1 MVFLSLF
8 FFFWSFP
15 QYVQSLKAQKAPE
28 AESVLFLKNEG
39 VGRTLSM
46 KAH

>member
-8 FFFWSFP
+8 FFFVLS
-15 QYVQSLKAQKAPE
+15 QYVQSLKAQEAPE

-39 VGRTLSM
+39 VGEPGP
-46 KAH
+46 

>member
-8 FFFWSFP
+8 FLFFP
-15 QYVQSLKAQKAPE
+15 QYVQSLKAQEAPE

-39 VGRTLSM
+39 VGEPGP
-46 KAH
+46 